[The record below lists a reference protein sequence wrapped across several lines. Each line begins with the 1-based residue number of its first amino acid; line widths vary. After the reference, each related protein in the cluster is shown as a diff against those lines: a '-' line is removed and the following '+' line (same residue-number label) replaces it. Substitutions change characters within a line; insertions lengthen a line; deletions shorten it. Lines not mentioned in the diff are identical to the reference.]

1 MSKVIFLSYPLHGHT
16 NPTLG
21 LVKELVERGETV
33 IYYSSESFREKIQN
47 TGAIFRGYP
56 IEIPKDEKGTNAT
69 FADGVEEL
77 FTFFTVTL
85 KFGQAI
91 MAKVMDET
99 KSENPDYIIHDS
111 YAFWGKLI
119 ASALNVPGISSVTT
133 MVFNKRLV
141 ELDPDLFLKCF
152 IKMSPQAMLRK
163 YGVNTVLEMTDNMAG
178 YFKSMFNNIGDFDF
192 FDRILNHEE
201 LNIVYTSRMIQIH
214 EECLDDSFKFVGP
227 SIRPPENKLDF
238 PFEKL
243 TEQPLVYIS
252 LGTTLN
258 RRLDFYKN
266 CIEAFRDSEVQVVMA
281 VGNKVDITELGAIP
295 ANFIVRNYLPQLEV
309 LQRAS
314 VFITHG
320 GFNSSSEG
328 IYYHVPLV
336 LFPQNTDQFVV
347 AERMEQLGAGIYV
360 RNPEIP
366 AEELKNL
373 IGKVLSDSTFKNNCA
388 AIAASFQGA
397 GGYQRAVDEIFAYK
411 IRRGIR

>member
-1 MSKVIFLSYPLHGHT
+1 MSKVLFLCYPLHGHT

-21 LVKELVERGETV
+21 LVKELVERGEEV
-33 IYYSSESFREKIQN
+33 IYYSAEPFREKIEN
-47 TGAIFRGYP
+47 TGAVFRKYG
-56 IEIPKDEKGTNAT
+56 IEMANDKKNANVS

-77 FTFFTVTL
+77 FTFFAANIG
-85 KFGQAI
+85 FGKA
-91 MAKVMDET
+91 VMDGT
-99 KSENPDYIIHDS
+99 LSAIKSENPDYIIHDS
-111 YAFWGKLI
+111 CAFWGKRI
-119 ASALNVPGISSVTT
+119 ASTFGIPAISSITT
-133 MVFNKRLV
+133 LVFNKRLV
-141 ELDPDLFLKCF
+141 EMEPDLFLKCF
-152 IKMSPQAMLRK
+152 IKMSSQAMLKK
-163 YGVNTVLEMTDNMAG
+163 YGANTVFEMTDNMAG
-178 YFKSMFNNIGDFDF
+178 YFRSMFNMGDFDF
-192 FDRILNHEE
+192 FDMILNREE

-258 RRLDFYKN
+258 RRLDFYKK
-266 CIEAFRDSEVQVVMA
+266 CIEAFKDSKVQVVMA
-281 VGNKVDITELGAIP
+281 VGNKVDITELGAVP
-295 ANFIVRNYLPQLEV
+295 ANFIIRNYLPQLEV

-347 AERMEQLGAGIYV
+347 AKRMEQLRAGIYV

-366 AEELKNL
+366 AAELKNL

-388 AIAASFQGA
+388 AIAASFTAA

-411 IRRGIR
+411 IRKGIR